1 MSNHNHPTLKKVD
14 LNRILVVQTAF
25 AGDVVLAIPLIQVL
39 KAHYPSALIDFL
51 VIPRVADLLAN
62 HPDINEVIIF
72 DKRNKDSGLGG
83 MMRLAGDLRK
93 IKYDVAIVP
102 HRSIRSAVL
111 MRLAGIKRRIG
122 FDKSAGSFLFT
133 DVVHYEGS
141 IHEIERNLSLLKVLG
156 IKSNVKEYP
165 RLFPSLHDRQQIDLL
180 LSEFGIQHNSSLIGI
195 APGSVWNT
203 KRWLKERF
211 IELIQ
216 KLTETHFNVILI
228 GGTEDVGLCEEIK
241 TNVSIKKVFSA
252 SGKLSLLQSAELIR
266 RCRVLVSNDSA
277 PMHLAVSVGTPVV
290 AIFGATDPKFGFA
303 PYGASDII
311 VETKGLSCRPCSI
324 HGGKR
329 CPIRTFDCMK
339 LISANDVYDKV
350 INLIKSIP
358 AQI

>member
-1 MSNHNHPTLKKVD
+1 LTKVD

-39 KAHYPSALIDFL
+39 KRNYPSAKIDFL

-62 HPDINEVIIF
+62 HPAINDVIIF

-83 MMRLAGDLRK
+83 LIRLSGDLRK
-93 IKYDVAIVP
+93 KKYDIAFVP

-111 MRLAGIKRRIG
+111 VRLAGIKKRVG
-122 FDKSAGSFLFT
+122 FDKSTGSFLFT
-133 DVVHYEGS
+133 DVVHYQSS
-141 IHEIERNLSLLKVLG
+141 IHEIKRNLSLLRV
-156 IKSNVKEYP
+156 IDIEPNSKEYP
-165 RLFPSLHDRQQIDLL
+165 QLFPSHLDRNKVDLL
-180 LSEFGIQHNSSLIGI
+180 LSEFEIQQLDAFICV

-211 IELIQ
+211 IELIE
-216 KLTETHFNVILI
+216 KLTGINYHVVFV
-228 GGTEDVGLCEEIK
+228 GGREDSDLCEEIRS
-241 TNVSIKKVFSA
+241 TVSSKQVFSA
-252 SGKLSLLQSAELIR
+252 AGKLSLLQSAELIR
-266 RCRVLVSNDSA
+266 RCRVLISNDSA

-303 PYGASDII
+303 PYGANDIV
-311 VETKGLSCRPCSI
+311 VETKGLPCRPCSI

-350 INLIKSIP
+350 INLIKSKP
-358 AQI
+358 V

>member
-1 MSNHNHPTLKKVD
+1 M
-14 LNRILVVQTAF
+14 
-25 AGDVVLAIPLIQVL
+25 LAIPLIQVL
-39 KAHYPSALIDFL
+39 RAHYPTALIDFL
-51 VIPRVADLLAN
+51 VIPGVADLPAN
-62 HPDINEVIIF
+62 HPAINEVIIF

-83 MMRLAGDLRK
+83 MIRSASNLRK
-93 IKYDVAIVP
+93 KKYDVAIIP
-102 HRSIRSAVL
+102 HRSMRSAVL
-111 MRLAGIKRRIG
+111 VRLAEIKRRIG

-133 DVVHYEGS
+133 DVVHYDGS

-165 RLFPSLHDRQQIDLL
+165 RLFPSLHDRQQVDLL
-180 LSEFGIQHNSSLIGI
+180 LSEFGIQQLDTLISI

-211 IELIQ
+211 IELID
-216 KLTETHFNVILI
+216 KLTQINYQIVLV
-228 GGTEDVGLCEEIK
+228 GGREDSDLCEEIRG
-241 TNVSIKKVFSA
+241 TVSSKKVYSA
-252 SGKLSLLQSAELIR
+252 AGKLSLLQSAELIR

-311 VETKGLSCRPCSI
+311 VETKGLTCRPCSI

-339 LISANDVYDKV
+339 LISANVVYDKV
-350 INLIKSIP
+350 INLIKSMP